1 MYVLKGGQ
9 VVEQGFRYDLEV
21 GGGEFSEMMESQGGV
36 GGYLPEK
43 RLSEEPE
50 GVVEKLLEKVEE
62 EKRST
67 KRMTLKEKRVTLGNW
82 MFEAIQDLTVKD
94 RPTVEKE
101 GLSRFVPDAFV
112 EEVKVDVG
120 RRPSSIQIDFPFP
133 SPPAEAPIHSNRHL
147 SLQFTPTSSIFKSLA
162 PNLDDTEK
170 RVLKNS
176 SSAATLRRIHTDRI
190 RWDDP
195 SLTSIQVQSTTSLEQ
210 QQGREED
217 KQLGF
222 WALMREIYP
231 TVPYKPVIV
240 FGLFIC
246 ILSGS
251 ITPIFSFLLSKL
263 MFEVSIGAQNTSLIN
278 TFGGIV
284 LAVAAMDGILIGL
297 KYFVMETTA
306 MAWVTKI
313 RKECFAL
320 VLSQDKSWFDRPQ
333 NSPVRLTQILIKDGD
348 DARTLIATVL
358 GQTFVVVAMLGVG
371 LIWALVQ
378 GWQLTLVG
386 FAIAPV
392 FAVTMAVQSSLVAGC
407 EVRNKRAR
415 EEVAKG
421 YYEVRL
427 LVLSR

>member
-1 MYVLKGGQ
+1 MYILKGGQ
-9 VVEQGFRYDLEV
+9 VVKQGFRYDLEV
-21 GGGEFSEMMESQGGV
+21 GRGEFSEMMESQGGV

-43 RLSEEPE
+43 RLSEELE

-67 KRMTLKEKRVTLGNW
+67 KRMMLKEKRVTLGNW

-101 GLSRFVPDAFV
+101 GLSRFVPGAFV

-120 RRPSSIQIDFPFP
+120 RRPSSIHIDFPFP
-133 SPPAEAPIHSNRHL
+133 SPPAEVPIHSNHHL
-147 SLQFTPTSSIFKSLA
+147 SLQFTPTSSIFKSLV

-176 SSAATLRRIHTDRI
+176 SSAATLHRIHTDRI

-195 SLTSIQVQSTTSLEQ
+195 SLTLIQVQSTTSLEQ

-231 TVPYKPVIV
+231 TVPYKPVVI
-240 FGLFIC
+240 FRLFIC

-263 MFEVSIGAQNTSLIN
+263 MFEVSIGALNTSLIN

-284 LAVAAMDGILIGL
+284 LAVTAMDGILIGL
-297 KYFVMETTA
+297 KYFIMETTA

-320 VLSQDKSWFDRPQ
+320 VLSQDKSWFDHPQ

-348 DARTLIATVL
+348 DTRTL
-358 GQTFVVVAMLGVG
+358 
-371 LIWALVQ
+371 
-378 GWQLTLVG
+378 
-386 FAIAPV
+386 
-392 FAVTMAVQSSLVAGC
+392 
-407 EVRNKRAR
+407 
-415 EEVAKG
+415 
-421 YYEVRL
+421 
-427 LVLSR
+427 